1 MQWEIIIIVSGKHLS
16 DLLEVIEKENVIE
29 WSMKAVKGAT
39 VEAISAK
46 TKRRFAKK
54 SQLREIEPSGG
65 SMSDKVGALIL
76 DADVKKLTRKT
87 IGEYITKI
95 GGNPSGLSYYIANLR
110 QAKIIGEYNSAEGTY
125 AVLDQK

>member
-1 MQWEIIIIVSGKHLS
+1 MQWELTIIVSGKHLS
-16 DLLEVIEKENVIE
+16 DLLEAIEKETVVE

-54 SQLREIEPSGG
+54 SQLRELEPSGG
-65 SMSDKVGALIL
+65 SMADKVGALIL
-76 DADVKKLTRKT
+76 DTDVKALTRDT
-87 IGEYITKI
+87 ISKYIIKI

-110 QAKIIGEYNSAEGTY
+110 QAKIIGRYDSAEGTY